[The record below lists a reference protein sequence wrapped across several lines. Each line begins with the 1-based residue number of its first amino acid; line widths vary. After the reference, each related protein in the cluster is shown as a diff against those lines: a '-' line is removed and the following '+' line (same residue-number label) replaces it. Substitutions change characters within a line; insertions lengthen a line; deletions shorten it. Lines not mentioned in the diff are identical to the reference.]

1 MANSTSNLTMKEA
14 IHGDEG
20 TLVFEDNQLLW
31 YREDQLDRN
40 KKSAGA
46 PKVFD
51 IPNPKNKTWRLHRTN
66 FLDCVRSR
74 AMPNMSGELALQTT
88 VALLLG
94 MAGYRESA
102 VKGFDAAAKT
112 VTDKPA
118 PRPQYEGQGRNTP
131 GGWPKSSDA

>member
-1 MANSTSNLTMKEA
+1 MAMRSKEA

-20 TLVFEDNQLLW
+20 TLVFEDHQLLW

-40 KKSAGA
+40 KKSAGV

-74 AMPNMSGELALQTT
+74 ATPNMGGDLALQTT
-88 VALLLG
+88 VALL
-94 MAGYRESA
+94 
-102 VKGFDAAAKT
+102 
-112 VTDKPA
+112 
-118 PRPQYEGQGRNTP
+118 P
-131 GGWPKSSDA
+131 GGWPESPDT